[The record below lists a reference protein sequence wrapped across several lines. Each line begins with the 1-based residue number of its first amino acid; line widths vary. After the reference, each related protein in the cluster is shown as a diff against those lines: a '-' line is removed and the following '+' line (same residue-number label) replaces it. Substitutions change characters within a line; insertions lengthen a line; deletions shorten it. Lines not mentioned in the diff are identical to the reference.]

1 VVAAG
6 SSRVLVV
13 VVMPWHSVF
22 RYSMDLVQW
31 LGQVGVKV
39 LV

>member
-13 VVMPWHSVF
+13 EVTPWHSVF

-31 LGQVGVKV
+31 LGQVGLKV